1 MAGTGEPGSRPEQL
15 RAKAQELKD
24 AAERA
29 AEPQERRRL
38 RDKADRLLRQSEQER
53 KLTERDPGPM

>member
-1 MAGTGEPGSRPEQL
+1 MAAGEPGSRPDQL

-29 AEPQERRRL
+29 TEPQERRRL
-38 RDKADRLLRQSEQER
+38 QDKAERLLRQSEQER
-53 KLTERDPGPM
+53 RLTEKGPDAL